1 MRLIPSDCLRRGTI
15 ALLFTVLACVQQPG
29 PETAPQPT
37 GRATLPAP
45 PQPSSAADL
54 AITDPA
60 RKVAESPRGMV
71 ASASRFATEVGARV
85 LAEGGNAVDA
95 AAATA
100 FTLAVTEP
108 TMSGLGGRTSI
119 MIRTPD
125 GEYYGID
132 GLNQVPHSYREG
144 APDGYGNA
152 AIPGVPAALA
162 HMVERYGTWPLSRIM
177 APAIRLAEEGFPLT
191 PLEAERFADANEQLR
206 TINAGRPYFMR
217 PDGSTYSAGET
228 FIQKDL
234 ARTLRGI
241 AEGGARAFYHGWIAD
256 SISAGMTR
264 GGGFI
269 TKDELVQYQAL
280 PSIMVRGNYRGHEL
294 ASNYDP
300 AAGHTVIEALHIM
313 ERFDLS
319 KMRGADY
326 AAVVGQS
333 MQLALA
339 DRSRSFG
346 TREQSARRLTSKEFA
361 AERAGEVRVPG
372 QEGLVPA
379 GRIPPGDASD
389 EEPWWLRPDQDNTT
403 HLSVVDANRLA
414 VALTQ
419 SLGPVL
425 GTRLVAPG
433 LGFLFATRLGNTP
446 GSRPGSTIS
455 PTIVT
460 DPSGRL
466 RYVLGGAG
474 DSRIIS
480 AVIQTI
486 SRAVDHQLPL
496 DRAVGAP
503 RVHPMG
509 NTTLRMER
517 DSTTGIVWTD
527 ADLER
532 LRTLGF
538 TLEFSPSNY
547 YGRVHAVT
555 IDEETKR
562 FIGVAEPRGFGGAAG
577 PVR

>member
-1 MRLIPSDCLRRGTI
+1 MRLMPSDLRRRCSLGF
-15 ALLFTVLACVQQPG
+15 LFAALACAQQP
-29 PETAPQPT
+29 AP
-37 GRATLPAP
+37 GVVPAP
-45 PQPSSAADL
+45 ASSADR
-54 AITDPA
+54 AISDPA
-60 RKVAESPRGMV
+60 RQVAESPRGMV

-119 MIRTPD
+119 VIRTPD
-125 GEYYGID
+125 GQYYGID
-132 GLNQVPHSYREG
+132 GLNQVPRSYRDG

-191 PLEAERFADANEQLR
+191 PLEAQRFADANEELR
-206 TINAGRPYFMR
+206 TINAGRTYFMKS
-217 PDGSTYSAGET
+217 DGSAYRAGET
-228 FIQKDL
+228 FVQKDL

-256 SISAGMTR
+256 SIHAGQVR

-269 TKDELVQYQAL
+269 TKDELAQYEAL
-280 PSIMVRGNYRGHEL
+280 PSIMVRGNYRGHEVV
-294 ASNYDP
+294 SNYDP

-319 KMRGADY
+319 KLRGADY
-326 AAVVGQS
+326 ASVVGQS
-333 MQLALA
+333 MQLALE
-339 DRSRSFG
+339 DRSRTFG
-346 TREQSARRLTSKEFA
+346 TREESARRLTSKDHA
-361 AERAGEVRVPG
+361 IERAAAVKAPG
-372 QEGLVPA
+372 QGVLEPA
-379 GRIPPGDASD
+379 GRIPPGGD
-389 EEPWWLRPDQDNTT
+389 EPWWLRPDQDNTT

-425 GTRLVAPG
+425 GTRLVSPG
-433 LGFLFATRLGNTP
+433 LGFLFATRLGSTP

-496 DRAVGAP
+496 DRAVAAP

-509 NTTLRMER
+509 NNTLRMER
-517 DSTTGIVWTD
+517 DSTTRIMWAD
-527 ADLER
+527 ADLDR
-532 LRTLGF
+532 LRSLGF
-538 TLEFSPSNY
+538 TIEFSPSNY

-555 IDEETKR
+555 IDEETRR

>member
-1 MRLIPSDCLRRGTI
+1 
-15 ALLFTVLACVQQPG
+15 
-29 PETAPQPT
+29 
-37 GRATLPAP
+37 
-45 PQPSSAADL
+45 
-54 AITDPA
+54 
-60 RKVAESPRGMV
+60 MV

-108 TMSGLGGRTSI
+108 TMSGIGGRTSI
-119 MIRTPD
+119 MIRTPAGD
-125 GEYYGID
+125 YYGID
-132 GLNQVPHSYREG
+132 GLNQVPHSFRDG

-162 HMVERYGTWPLSRIM
+162 HMVERHGTWPLARIM

-191 PLEAERFADANEQLR
+191 PLEAQRFADANAELR
-206 TINAGRPYFMR
+206 TINAGRPYFMK
-217 PDGSTYSAGET
+217 PDGSTYRAGET
-228 FIQKDL
+228 FIQPDL

-241 AEGGARAFYHGWIAD
+241 ADGGARAFYHGWIAD
-256 SISAGMTR
+256 SIDAGMRR

-269 TKDELVQYQAL
+269 TRDELTRYEAL
-280 PSIMVRGNYRGHEL
+280 PAIIVRGDYRGHQL
-294 ASNYDP
+294 VSNYDP

-319 KMRGADY
+319 RMRGADY
-326 AAVVGQS
+326 ASVVGQS
-333 MQLALA
+333 MQLALS

-346 TREQSARRLTSKEFA
+346 TRQESARQLTSKSFA
-361 AERAGEVRVPG
+361 ADRARDVKAPG
-372 QEGLVPA
+372 SGTLEPA
-379 GRIPPGDASD
+379 GRIPPGSD
-389 EEPWWLRPDQDNTT
+389 DEPWWLRPDQDNTT
-403 HLSVVDANRLA
+403 HLSVVDANRMA

-425 GTRLVAPG
+425 GTRLAAPG
-433 LGFLFATRLGNTP
+433 LGFLYATRLGSTP

-460 DPSGRL
+460 DPAGRL

-496 DRAVGAP
+496 DRAVAAP
-503 RVHPMG
+503 RVHPVG

-517 DSTTGIVWTD
+517 DSTTGIMWTE

-532 LRTLGF
+532 LRSLGF

-555 IDEETKR
+555 IDEETRR